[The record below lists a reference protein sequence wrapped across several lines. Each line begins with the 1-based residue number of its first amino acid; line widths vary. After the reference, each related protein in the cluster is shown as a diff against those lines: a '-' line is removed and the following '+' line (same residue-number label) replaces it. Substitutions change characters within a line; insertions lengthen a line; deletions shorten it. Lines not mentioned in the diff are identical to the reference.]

1 MGQFHR
7 RLAPGG
13 LLCHLFFAAFS
24 VCFILPVVLVV
35 VISFSST
42 ESINQ
47 LGFSLFPKAFS
58 LEAYQ
63 YIFKTPRLI
72 LLLLWYNHFCH
83 GRGNSGEPHRH
94 RHAGLF
100 SLPYG
105 IVAIFVLTGGMEKA
119 EEDWLERIPHS
130 SSRKYGSSQA
140 GVFVRF
146 LEERRWDGKLCAGI

>member
-7 RLAPGG
+7 RLTPGG

-72 LLLLWYNHFCH
+72 L
-83 GRGNSGEPHRH
+83 
-94 RHAGLF
+94 F
-100 SLPYG
+100 SYG
-105 IVAIFVLTGGMEKA
+105 TTIFVTAVGTLVSLTVTAMLGYS
-119 EEDWLERIPHS
+119 L
-130 SSRKYGSSQA
+130 SRTELWQ
-140 GVFVRF
+140 F
-146 LEERRWDGKLCAGI
+146 LF